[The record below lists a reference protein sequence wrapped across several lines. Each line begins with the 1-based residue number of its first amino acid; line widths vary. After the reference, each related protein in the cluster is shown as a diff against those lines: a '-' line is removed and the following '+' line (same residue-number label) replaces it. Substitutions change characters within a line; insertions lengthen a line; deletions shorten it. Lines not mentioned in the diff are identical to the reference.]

1 MKKVFAIAWNDIKIE
16 FSERATIIFYLI
28 LPIVF
33 TAIIGIGLSGSYGQ
47 STTINLP
54 VVDEDKTS
62 YAQQL
67 KNTLS
72 QDGVVSLAAYDT
84 LEKAKQDFNNQ
95 SYPAILIIPQGF
107 GVALENGQP
116 AQLTLIEQTSDEV
129 MSVEQSVQSA
139 AGQLGSAIAIANQST
154 ALAAQM
160 RPFANDAEQQAYR
173 QANLDAANQALSNPP
188 AHAELVQGNGQN
200 VAVVSAFK
208 QSAAGQLVTW
218 VLITLLGG
226 SEVFVNERV
235 GGTLKRL
242 LTTPSSK
249 ATIITG
255 KIVGRFLLGAV
266 QMALLVG
273 FGALVFKIN
282 WGQDPLALT
291 VILAAF
297 ALAGTALGVMLGAFA
312 RTSRQAGGLSVM
324 FSLLLAALGGA
335 WWPMEIT
342 PAAYQAAVKVLPSTW
357 AMSGLT
363 DVVTRGQGLTAILPQ
378 TGILLGFAVVFFAIG
393 VWKLKFE

>member
-1 MKKVFAIAWNDIKIE
+1 MKKLIAIAWNDIKIE
-16 FSERATIIFYLI
+16 FSERATIFFYLI

-33 TAIIGIGLSGSYGQ
+33 TAIIGVGLSGSYGG
-47 STTINLP
+47 STAISLP
-54 VVDEDKTS
+54 VVDEDKTA

-67 KNTLS
+67 KDALN
-72 QDGVVSLAAYDT
+72 QGGVVSLAAYDT
-84 LEKAKQDFNNQ
+84 LDKAKQDFSENGL
-95 SYPAILIIPQGF
+95 PAILVIPAGF
-107 GVALENGQP
+107 GTALENGQP
-116 AQLTLIEQTSDEV
+116 AQLTLIEQTSGDV
-129 MSVEQSVQSA
+129 MSVEQSVQAVSS
-139 AGQLGSAIAIANQST
+139 QLGSAITIADQST
-154 ALAAQM
+154 SLAAQM
-160 RPFANDAEQQAYR
+160 RPFANAADEQAYR
-173 QANLDAANQALSNPP
+173 QAGLDAASQALSNPST
-188 AHAELVQGNGQN
+188 HAELVQNNGAN
-200 VAVVSAFK
+200 AAITASFK

-218 VLITLLGG
+218 VLITLLSG
-226 SEVFVNERV
+226 SEVFVNERL
-235 GGTLKRL
+235 GGTLRRL

-255 KIVGRFLLGAV
+255 KIVGRLLLGAV
-266 QMALLVG
+266 QIALLVIV
-273 FGALVFKIN
+273 GALLFKIN

-324 FSLLLAALGGA
+324 FSLLMAALGGA

-342 PAAYQAAVKVLPSTW
+342 PAAYQTAVKVLPSTW

-363 DVVTRGQGLTAILPQ
+363 DVVMNGQGLTAILPQ
-378 TGILLGFAVVFFAIG
+378 TGILLGFAVVFFTIG